1 MWPIPHRCE
10 HPLLL
15 GMPSAFGRRTEPPTD
30 YLRGS
35 AGILGEREIPVQ
47 RPSPS
52 LRVVFVALLFLTA
65 TIQSTAARPASA
77 SSLAR
82 FTVTAPNSYSAVLG
96 WTLPSEASRIRLFR
110 SGSLLDEFPATTTGT
125 YTDYLLW
132 QSTQYR
138 YRLKA
143 ISATGKVL
151 VNLSRWIT
159 TPGQVG
165 PFPRLY
171 GDTGFWNV
179 PVPDHPAV
187 DPNSAAM
194 VAASILPYAN
204 TVPIDND
211 DGWGMPIAYASPHS
225 EMYDVG
231 CTKYNCEIP
240 VSFRIP
246 RYAKPNL
253 GSGGDWDGHLAVYDP
268 ATNHEL
274 DMWEGA
280 YDAATD
286 AWSAGSRSDTVAD
299 WGAVCSPG
307 LHCSG
312 GGVAAGFNE
321 FGGVIRPEEIAQG
334 HIDHAL
340 VMATPYVRANFIS
353 CPATD
358 IWASQSA
365 NYVDDPN
372 ALPLGGHVWL
382 PRTFDVDAQS
392 WPGWEKVVAHAL
404 QDYGA
409 YLADVGANIAVRGEA
424 NLDRGYDAW
433 ALVGM
438 PTVPHPNLL
447 SLPWAQMQVLQLQ
460 PC

>member
-1 MWPIPHRCE
+1 MRPIPLRCE
-10 HPLLL
+10 HLPLR
-15 GMPSAFGRRTEPPTD
+15 GMPPAFSGGEDLRRIAYED
-30 YLRGS
+30 RRGT
-35 AGILGEREIPVQ
+35 LGESGNLVR
-47 RPSPS
+47 RPAPAG
-52 LRVVFVALLFLTA
+52 VVFLAALALAAMT
-65 TIQSTAARPASA
+65 QSPTARPARA
-77 SSLAR
+77 SSLTS
-82 FTVTAPNSYSAVLG
+82 FTAAAANSYSAVLT
-96 WTLPSEASRIRLFR
+96 WSLPPEANRIRLFR
-110 SGSLLDEFPATTTGT
+110 GGSLLDEFPATATGT

-132 QSTQYR
+132 QNTPYR

-143 ISATGKVL
+143 ISPSGRVL
-151 VNLSRWIT
+151 ANLSRWVT
-159 TPGQVG
+159 TPGQAG
-165 PFPRLY
+165 SFPRLY
-171 GDTGFWNV
+171 SSTSFWNV
-179 PVPDHPAV
+179 PVPDDPVV
-187 DPNSAAM
+187 DPNSAAI
-194 VAASILPYAN
+194 VATSILPYAN

-211 DGWGMPIAYASPHS
+211 DGWGMPIAYANPQTVT
-225 EMYDVG
+225 YDVG
-231 CTKYNCEIP
+231 CSKYDCQTP
-240 VSFRIP
+240 VSFPIP
-246 RYAKPNL
+246 TYAKPNL
-253 GSGGDWDGHLAVYDP
+253 GSGGDWDGHLAVYNP

-280 YDAATD
+280 YDPGTD
-286 AWSAGSRSDTVAD
+286 TWSAGSRSDTVAD

-307 LHCSG
+307 LHCGG

-438 PTVPHPNLL
+438 TTVPHPNLL
-447 SLPWAQMQVLQLQ
+447 NLPWDQMQVLQLQ

>member
-1 MWPIPHRCE
+1 M
-10 HPLLL
+10 
-15 GMPSAFGRRTEPPTD
+15 
-30 YLRGS
+30 
-35 AGILGEREIPVQ
+35 LGERRILVQ
-47 RPSPS
+47 GPSP
-52 LRVVFVALLFLTA
+52 LRVVFRVVFVAALALTA
-65 TIQSTAARPASA
+65 AAQSAAARPARA
-77 SSLAR
+77 SSLTT
-82 FTVTAPNSYSAVLG
+82 FTVTAPNSYSALLA
-96 WTLPSEASRIRLFR
+96 WSLPSKASQIRLFR
-110 SGSLLDEFPATTTGT
+110 GSSLLDEFPATTAGS

-132 QSTQYR
+132 QNTRYR

-143 ISATGKVL
+143 TSGTGKLL

-159 TPGQVG
+159 TPTQVG
-165 PFPRLY
+165 SFPLLY
-171 GDTGFWNV
+171 SSTSFWNV
-179 PVPDHPAV
+179 PVPEAPAV
-187 DPNSAAM
+187 DPNSAAIM
-194 VAASILPYAN
+194 VSSILPYAN

-211 DGWGMPIAYASPHS
+211 DGWGMPIAYANPQSVL
-225 EMYDVG
+225 YDVG
-231 CTKYNCEIP
+231 CTKYNCQVP

-253 GSGGDWDGHLAVYDP
+253 GSGGAWDGHLAVYDP

-274 DMWEGA
+274 DMWEGV
-280 YDAATD
+280 YDVTTD
-286 AWSAGSRSDTVAD
+286 TWSAGGRSDTLAD

-307 LHCSG
+307 LHCGG

-340 VMATPYVRANFIS
+340 VMAAPYVRANFIS
-353 CPATD
+353 CPATN

-365 NYVDDPN
+365 SYVDDPN
-372 ALPLGGHVWL
+372 ALPLGAHLWL

-392 WPGWEKVVAHAL
+392 WPSWEKVVAHAL

-409 YLADVGANIAVRGEA
+409 YLADVGGNIAVRGEA

-438 PTVPHPNLL
+438 STVPHPNLL
-447 SLPWAQMQVLQLQ
+447 NLPWDQMQVLQLQ